1 MIKAFQNQKM
11 SADVLEETNLDKKN
25 EEALIEFKK
34 DSKLKDFLFL
44 KSGNK
49 EDSFTFKQILKTLK
63 DVVLTEELFDLR
75 NPSVI
80 LCSSELEEA
89 LDRKALHVT
98 EVRDLVIS
106 QVENSEEINY
116 PEIIHKKS
124 LVSPVKRFLGNLDT
138 KFGLQPDF
146 LQVVKSVEGADQT
159 KSTFSVTEVLK
170 LLSKYIISKRTTIVD
185 PRNLKLALVENDP
198 LGKAFKVAAF
208 HRCQVR

>member
-1 MIKAFQNQKM
+1 MNFNNQ
-11 SADVLEETNLDKKN
+11 
-25 EEALIEFKK
+25 
-34 DSKLKDFLFL
+34 
-44 KSGNK
+44 
-49 EDSFTFKQILKTLK
+49 
-63 DVVLTEELFDLR
+63 FDLHS
-75 NPSVI
+75 NLS
-80 LCSSELEEA
+80 
-89 LDRKALHVT
+89 
-98 EVRDLVIS
+98 RDLVIS

-198 LGKAFKVAAF
+198 LGKAFKVTAF